1 MISFVLGKH
10 FDSSVESDDNNFRI
24 NGYILIRTDHPLNI
38 KRGVVC
44 IRYKESLVNI
54 NINVRGCIDLQVR
67 SSYFQ
72 HFLLG
77 FERLLINIEG
87 FKPNLTVVLGEFNA
101 RSRSWWASNISKPED
116 MQLDPLSL
124 DALT

>member
-10 FDSSVESDDNNFRI
+10 FDSSVKSDDDNFRI
-24 NGYILIRTDHPLNI
+24 NGYILIRTDHALNI

-44 IRYKESLVNI
+44 IRYKESFVNI

-67 SSYFQ
+67 SSDFQ

-77 FERLLINIEG
+77 FERLLINIES

-101 RSRSWWASNISKPED
+101 RSRSWWTSNIRKPED